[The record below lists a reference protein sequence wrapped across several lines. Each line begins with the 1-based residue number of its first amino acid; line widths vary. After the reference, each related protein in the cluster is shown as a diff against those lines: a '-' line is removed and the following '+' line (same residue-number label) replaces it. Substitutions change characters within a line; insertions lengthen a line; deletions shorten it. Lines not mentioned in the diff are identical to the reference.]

1 MKRLFGIAMLICFFS
16 VSSVA
21 EKKQSLP
28 DWQDPQVFQKNR
40 IPMSSYFETDGL
52 RLSLNGTWS
61 FKWYETIDE
70 RSRDFFTAGYDDA
83 GWDEMTVPGMWE
95 LNGYGQPVYVNI
107 GYAWKGHYKNNPPV
121 PAQWHNYAGQ
131 YRRTFSLDEAW
142 SGKDIFL
149 HIGSATSIVRVW
161 VNGN

>member
-70 RSRDFFTAGYDDA
+70 RSRDFSLRD
-83 GWDEMTVPGMWE
+83 MTMLVGM
-95 LNGYGQPVYVNI
+95 
-107 GYAWKGHYKNNPPV
+107 
-121 PAQWHNYAGQ
+121 
-131 YRRTFSLDEAW
+131 R
-142 SGKDIFL
+142 
-149 HIGSATSIVRVW
+149 
-161 VNGN
+161 